1 MNSAVRRLS
10 IAWSAAALLASPVA
24 PASAQVPRSGFWAE
38 GAGGPS
44 RIAMSCAGCE
54 RTVSSGSGGWAVRAG
69 GALGDEVL
77 AGIEFARPGADRVDL
92 EDRAEGEAAAET
104 WSASAVVLW
113 YPWRS
118 AVSLQA
124 GLGVAGGTITV
135 EPEAGQ
141 PVEADGTG
149 LGLSV
154 GLGWEHPLS
163 RHVGV
168 SARVGTWVAAIGDVA
183 SADLFVDDA
192 LATSYALV
200 LGVVIR

>member
-1 MNSAVRRLS
+1 MNFRGFRLPIVWGAV
-10 IAWSAAALLASPVA
+10 LLPAFSPT
-24 PASAQVPRSGFWAE
+24 PSTAQVPRSGFWAE
-38 GAGGPS
+38 AAGGPS
-44 RIAMSCAGCE
+44 RIAMSCGDCD
-54 RTVSSGSGGWAVRAG
+54 RTVSAGSGGWAVRAG
-69 GALGDEVL
+69 AALEDGVL
-77 AGIEFARPGADRVDL
+77 AGIEFALPGADRVDL

-135 EPEAGQ
+135 EPEDGQ

-154 GLGWEHPLS
+154 GFGWEFPVS

-183 SADLFVDDA
+183 SAGLFVDDA
-192 LATSYALV
+192 LATSYAFV
-200 LGVVIR
+200 VGIVIR